1 MKKDNYLDYVDELRR
16 YHQSLSFEISPNEWA
31 KIVPEAINDVS
42 IMLLDRCEE
51 LEKTK
56 KQIEKDLMEVK
67 NKDET
72 TQALR
77 EVFIEITLA
86 KKAVRLENEISWLK
100 RYLANFAEERPEIG
114 EEEIE
119 QARNVPLES
128 LIDGLKLKSGK
139 LVMCCPFHDEKT
151 PSFTV
156 FKSNSYYCFGCGES
170 GNSISYVMKTKKI
183 GFIEAIKYLLKM

>member
-1 MKKDNYLDYVDELRR
+1 MNKDDYLDYIDELRR

-31 KIVPEAINDVS
+31 KIAPEAVKDVS

-72 TQALR
+72 TQAIR

-100 RYLANFAEERPEIG
+100 RYLANFVEERPEIG

-119 QARNVPLES
+119 QAKNIPLED
-128 LIDGLKLKSGK
+128 LVDNLKLSSGK
-139 LVMCCPFHDEKT
+139 LITCCPFHNEKT

-156 FKSNSYYCFGCGES
+156 FKNNSYYCFGCGES
-170 GNSISYVMKTKKI
+170 GDSITYIMKTKKI
-183 GFIEAIKYLLKM
+183 GFIEAVKYLLKL